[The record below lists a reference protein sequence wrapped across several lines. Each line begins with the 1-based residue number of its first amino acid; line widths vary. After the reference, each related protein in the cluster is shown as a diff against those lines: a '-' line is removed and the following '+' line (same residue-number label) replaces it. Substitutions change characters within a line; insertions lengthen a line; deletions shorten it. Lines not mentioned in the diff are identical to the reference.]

1 MLHRNHTLSLIALVL
16 LTNACAL
23 NRPADT
29 DVGLTAALEQNILT
43 QARHDTIQADWWQA
57 YNDPKLNRLIEQGL
71 ANNLDLKQAAIN
83 VNKALYQAKQ
93 LGAEHVPNFNLGA
106 DASYSRNLN
115 TEVSNNGR
123 SVQMGI
129 SYELDLW
136 QRLAASTSSSIW
148 EHRASQHDMANSR
161 ATLINNLADTYFQI
175 AYLNQ
180 AIELEKQALD
190 RYRELHRIA
199 QSQYRHGK
207 VSAAEPEQS
216 QAALLSAEQ
225 SLQNLQQNHADAITT
240 LRNLLNLHPEQ
251 NPLDAPE
258 TFTLPQGGHANLAI
272 PLNVLT
278 LRPDLHLAEAR
289 LQAAAHSLDAQKRSW
304 LPRINLNAAI
314 SSGTSQGVRLFEIP
328 ILNSGISISL
338 PFLNWPTLQWQNR
351 TAQANFEQAQLQ
363 FAQTLTTA
371 LNEVHSHHRHYRDA
385 QNTLKNQETRHQLA
399 QNNSRYHRL
408 RYQHG
413 KSTFANWLSALN
425 SEDSSSQALLNA
437 HYQALKAENQLYKAM
452 GGRHITAK

>member
-1 MLHRNHTLSLIALVL
+1 MTPHLIRILTIL
-16 LTNACAL
+16 LLANACA
-23 NRPADT
+23 NQHPNT
-29 DVGLTAALEQNILT
+29 TVGLTPALETGALAQAQT
-43 QARHDTIQADWWQA
+43 QQVQADWWRT
-57 YNDPKLNRLIEQGL
+57 YNDPTLNRLIEQGL

-93 LGAEHVPNFNLGA
+93 IGAELVPTFNLGA
-106 DASYSRNLN
+106 SADHSRNLKDHS
-115 TEVSNNGR
+115 SNSGSQAQM
-123 SVQMGI
+123 SV

-136 QRLAASTSSSIW
+136 QRLSASASAQAW
-148 EHRASQHDMANSR
+148 EHQASQHDMANSR
-161 ATLINNLADTYFQI
+161 ATLINNLADSYFQI

-180 AIELEKQALD
+180 AIQLETQALE

-207 VSAAEPEQS
+207 VAAAEPEQAQS
-216 QAALLSAEQ
+216 AVLSAEQ
-225 SLQNLQQNHADAITT
+225 SLQNLQQNREDAIAT
-240 LRNLLNLHPEQ
+240 LRNLLNLHPNQ
-251 NPLDAPE
+251 ATPDDPKNY
-258 TFTLPQGGHANLAI
+258 TLPQGGHAHLDT

-278 LRPDLHLAEAR
+278 LRPDLQAAEAR
-289 LQAAAHSLDAQKRSW
+289 LQASSNSLDAQKRSW
-304 LPRINLNAAI
+304 LPRINLNAALS
-314 SSGTSQGVRLFEIP
+314 SSGNQGARLFEIP
-328 ILNSGISISL
+328 ILGSSISLSL

-385 QNTLKNQETRHQLA
+385 QASLHNQQQRLQLA

-413 KSTFANWLSALN
+413 KSSFANYLNALN
-425 SEDSSSQALLNA
+425 NEDSTAQALLNA
-437 HYQALKAENQLYKAM
+437 RYLALKNENQLYKAM
-452 GGRHITAK
+452 GGRHLPQP